1 MSTRTNTADN
11 LIQISHARF
20 SYPGKHFSGHVDRAI
35 YISHIHSSCSSAAL
49 QSSLVATLTGAQ
61 LDPPERVLLAQ
72 PMWSK
77 AEPSRFERCAWMVMP
92 SKQAA
97 LAVLEH
103 FKDGLE
109 VSGKRL

>member
-1 MSTRTNTADN
+1 MSTRTSTAYKSIRSS
-11 LIQISHARF
+11 LSRF
-20 SYPGKHFSGHVDRAI
+20 FHLGKHFGGHVDRAI

-77 AEPSRFERCAWMVMP
+77 AEPSRFERCAWMIMP

-109 VSGKRL
+109 VSGKCL